1 MTYKGIEID
10 APTLDMVREFM
21 TLYKIEYTPEEVHY
35 YCMDRFNEC
44 GSLEEAIQKSIA
56 AINYDRLYAETLGN
70 SDDTSV
76 FTYRRG
82 IKR

>member
-35 YCMDRFNEC
+35 YCKKRMNEC
-44 GSLEEAIQKSIA
+44 ASLEEAIQKSIA
-56 AINYDRLYAETLGN
+56 AINYDRIVDAETSES
-70 SDDTSV
+70 SDD
-76 FTYRRG
+76 
-82 IKR
+82 